1 MGDGAKNNKG
11 LVLCTDSFTIQEV
24 VKLMNVLKIK
34 FNIHNTTIQGFHNN
48 SCILRKCGNA
58 EMRSRAAE
66 YICTSSSAAG
76 AEGVEKDMSKF
87 INIIKPHILS
97 SMWYKFN
104 L

>member
-48 SCILRKCGNA
+48 SCILRSSG
-58 EMRSRAAE
+58 AAE
-66 YICTSSSAAG
+66 QSSRIYIFYACTSSSAAG

-97 SMWYKFN
+97 SM
-104 L
+104 